1 MITKTVNLDSSY
13 DSLFDEIRT
22 KSEGRIDINNIEG
35 FFGNIEEIAALDE
48 KFLRLPLDEPLFE
61 IDANTRRIEVPV
73 DFRSNGIS
81 VQGDHLA
88 ETVFFSIDRYFDYM
102 DLASTNIYINW
113 KMGNES
119 GRTKHFILST
129 DILPGKIVF
138 GWPVDKIVTQKSGSL
153 QFAIEFNKTN
163 SEGIT
168 YRFNTLA
175 SNVNIKDGLVIDEN
189 AEVSVLNNDIRRMLT
204 NSSFG
209 EGDAAVNEAHW
220 LTGNGH
226 GLVVGGNEHS
236 FSPQPWQEVLN
247 LKTLVSR
254 DGEPSSISVDLYA
267 SAYVDSQTSVRYTD
281 NDGNSLEVAYIEIAR
296 NYPYVTREERANL
309 NPEVT
314 YLVREGTGP
323 SAEFRAATEEELA
336 DESVTLYYLS
346 PLDTNLK
353 YYIKLE
359 ETEPVAYR
367 DATEEEIADWAN
379 NNEIILYTKL
389 AKVQVVG
396 ADSYIIKAQGEKYAF
411 VEDENVKNK
420 YTEAIAT
427 LESIG
432 AEVPEELLAKAEEVK
447 TITKKIGAGPVKV
460 SDVVVVPAAKAPES
474 IVIEGEDIENFTPEG
489 PDPDPERDGVY
500 SIDESAENVIFIPDG
515 GRNLK
520 AIAEFENLG
529 ASQIIWQKG
538 VSGTGTNMV
547 FQNVSEGNTPY
558 TLTNSSVLENAEE
571 GSYRVLVNNF
581 VNNTTSETATSD
593 TFIVSKLASPI
604 VSASRQYKF
613 INNSNPQGVFLDI
626 AENGS
631 VNFYPN
637 RSMSYQYAVVQI
649 ANVVLDGENSTG
661 TSYEWY
667 MTTQDINIDENI
679 EWELISTEQQLKTNV
694 EGFYKP
700 VVKNICNGSIY
711 TKELKPFSID
721 RRE

>member
-13 DSLFDEIRT
+13 DSLFEEIRT

-73 DFRSNGIS
+73 DFRSNGVS

-102 DLASTNIYINW
+102 DLAGTNIYINW
-113 KMGNES
+113 KMGNDS
-119 GRTKHFILST
+119 GRTQHFILST

-138 GWPVDKIVTQKSGSL
+138 GWPIDKIVTKKSGVL

-163 SEGIT
+163 SEGLT

-175 SNVNIKDGLVIDEN
+175 SNVNIKDGLIIDEN

-209 EGDAAVNEAHW
+209 EGDAAVGEAHW
-220 LTGNGH
+220 LTGDGH
-226 GLVVGGNEHS
+226 GLVVGGMRNS
-236 FSPQPWQEVLN
+236 FSPQPWQDVLN
-247 LKTLVSR
+247 LRTLVGN
-254 DGEPSSISVDLYA
+254 DGVPSSVSVDLYA
-267 SAYVDSQTSVRYTD
+267 SAYVDNQTSIRYTD
-281 NDGNSLEVAYIEIAR
+281 NDGNSLEAAWMLMSR
-296 NYPYVTREERANL
+296 NYVEVSQEERANL
-309 NPEVT
+309 NTEIT
-314 YLVREGTGP
+314 YFVMDGAGP
-323 SAEFRAATEEELA
+323 GGAGFRAATEEELA
-336 DESVTLYYLS
+336 DEEVDLYYIK
-346 PLDTNLK
+346 PLDNNLK
-353 YYIKLE
+353 YYVQLAD
-359 ETEPVAYR
+359 TEPLAYR
-367 DATEEEIADWAN
+367 DATEEEIANWADDD
-379 NNEIILYTKL
+379 EIALYTKL
-389 AKVQVVG
+389 AKIQVVG
-396 ADSYIIKAQGEKYAF
+396 ADSYIIKAQGEKF
-411 VEDENVKNK
+411 FTD
-420 YTEAIAT
+420 
-427 LESIG
+427 
-432 AEVPEELLAKAEEVK
+432 AEEV
-447 TITKKIGAGPVKV
+447 THKIGAGPVKV

-474 IVIEGEDIENFTPEG
+474 IVIEGEDIDGFDPAGEN
-489 PDPDPERDGVY
+489 Y
-500 SIDESAENVIFIPDG
+500 SIDESAQNVIFIPDE
-515 GRNLK
+515 GRNLR
-520 AIAEFENLG
+520 AVAEFENLG

-538 VSGTGTNMV
+538 VSGTGANMV
-547 FQNVSEGNTPY
+547 FQNISEENTPY
-558 TLTNSSVLENAEE
+558 TDTNYSVLENAEE

-637 RSMSYQYAVVQI
+637 RSLSYQYAVVQI
-649 ANVVLDGENSTG
+649 ANIVLDGENTTG

-679 EWELISTEQQLKTNV
+679 EWELVSTEQQLKTNV

-721 RRE
+721 RRD

>member
-209 EGDAAVNEAHW
+209 EGDAAVGEAHW

-226 GLVVGGNEHS
+226 GLVVGGNGHS

-281 NDGNSLEVAYIEIAR
+281 NDGNSLEAAYIEIAR

-323 SAEFRAATEEELA
+323 SAELRTATEEELA

-389 AKVQVVG
+389 AKVQVIG
-396 ADSYIIKAQGEKYAF
+396 ADSYIIKAQGEKF
-411 VEDENVKNK
+411 FTD
-420 YTEAIAT
+420 
-427 LESIG
+427 
-432 AEVPEELLAKAEEVK
+432 AEE
-447 TITKKIGAGPVKV
+447 ITHKIGAGPVKV

-489 PDPDPERDGVY
+489 PDPDPDRDGVY

-538 VSGTGTNMV
+538 VSGTGANMV
-547 FQNVSEGNTPY
+547 FQNVSEENTPY

-649 ANVVLDGENSTG
+649 ANIVLDGENSTG